1 MPLLKV
7 EADKLS
13 NDMLRAGVLEN
24 IITSDELFGIFPFIP
39 VNGRTYR
46 YNRELTLGS
55 VSFLDVGDTV
65 TENAATFTEVSTP
78 LKRIIGDVDVD
89 EFLESVESDTVDQA
103 SVQIAKKA
111 KVVGRK
117 FADKLINGDTGSD
130 PKEFD
135 GILVLCPAGQKFA
148 VATNGAPLTFDFL
161 DQLIDLVKIGATRVF
176 IMNSRTR
183 RSFMSLVRGL
193 GGTTPESI
201 QLPGIGAPVVAYRG
215 IPILKNDFQPINE
228 TQGTESAATTVSLLG
243 LDEDEGL
250 TGLMAQ
256 AQAGIEVED
265 VGPVQTKDARRWR
278 VKWYVSLA
286 LQSELAIACA
296 VGINN

>member
-24 IITSDELFGIFPFIP
+24 IITSDELFGIVPFIP

-46 YNRELTLGS
+46 YNREKTLGS
-55 VSFLDVGDTV
+55 ADFLDVNDTV
-65 TENAATFTEVSTP
+65 TETAATFDEVSTP
-78 LKRIIGDVDVD
+78 LRRIIGDVDVD
-89 EFLESVESDTVDQA
+89 EFLQNVESDTVDQA
-103 SVQIAKKA
+103 GVQISKKA

-117 FADKLINGDTGSD
+117 YADKLINGDNTGF

-135 GILVLCPAGQKFA
+135 GLIKLVAAAQSFV
-148 VATNGAPLTFDFL
+148 VATNGAALSFDHL
-161 DQLIDLVKIGATRVF
+161 DQLIDLVKIGEMRVF
-176 IMNSRTR
+176 VMNSRTR
-183 RSFMSLVRGL
+183 RSFMQLARAL
-193 GGTTPESI
+193 GGTTPEMI
-201 QLPGIGAPVVAYRG
+201 TLPGIVGPITAYRG
-215 IPILKNDFQPINE
+215 IPILKNDFNPINQ
-228 TQGTESAATTVSLLG
+228 TQGTESAATTVFLAG

-250 TGLMAQ
+250 VGLHAQ

-265 VGPVQTKDARRWR
+265 VGPVQNKDARRFR
-278 VKWYVSLA
+278 VKWYASLA
-286 LQSELAIACA
+286 LQSELALAAA